1 MPPKSRI
8 SNLLKNFD
16 FLDDEKEESFD
27 NSQGQSALDALLSK
41 SKKKQVYI
49 FALTI

>member
-16 FLDDEKEESFD
+16 FLEDEPDKSFD
-27 NSQGQSALDALLSK
+27 NSQGQDALNALLSK
-41 SKKKQVYI
+41 SKKKKVY
-49 FALTI
+49 